1 LQKNNIPYHV
11 AIIMDGNGRWAENKN
26 MPRSIGHEHG
36 LKTLSK
42 ITQKVFEVGVKN
54 LSVYAFSS
62 ENWKR
67 PKNEITHLL
76 ALFEKALESNFQ
88 YMVDNKIK
96 FNLLGNIKKFP
107 PSLQKKIR
115 NLEEITQK
123 NKDFNFYLAANYG
136 SKEELAFAA
145 DTLRNSSR
153 KITESIFKNAFYS
166 PNLPDVDLL
175 IRTGG
180 ETRLSN
186 FLLWQSAYAEI
197 YFTKTLWPDFK
208 TTHLN
213 KALEF
218 FSRKIRRFGKIY

>member
-1 LQKNNIPYHV
+1 LSKNNIPNHV
-11 AIIMDGNGRWAENKN
+11 AIIMDGNGRWAKNKN
-26 MPRSIGHEHG
+26 RPRNIGHEEG

-42 ITQKVFEVGVKN
+42 ITQKVFGAGVKV

-62 ENWKR
+62 ENWNR
-67 PKNEITHLL
+67 PKNEIKHLM
-76 ALFEKALESNFQ
+76 ALFEKAIESNFQ

-107 PSLQKKIR
+107 SSLQEKIK
-115 NLEEITQK
+115 NLEEITKK
-123 NKDFNFYLAANYG
+123 NKDYSFYLAANYG
-136 SKEELAFAA
+136 SKEELAYAA
-145 DTLRNSSR
+145 ENLRNSTR
-153 KITESIFKNAFYS
+153 KITEKNFQTAFYT
-166 PNLPDVDLL
+166 PHLPDVDLL

-197 YFTKTLWPDFK
+197 YFTKILWPDFK
-208 TTHLN
+208 AIHLN

-218 FSRKIRRFGKIY
+218 FGGKIRKFGKIN

>member
-1 LQKNNIPYHV
+1 L
-11 AIIMDGNGRWAENKN
+11 
-26 MPRSIGHEHG
+26 RS
-36 LKTLSK
+36 
-42 ITQKVFEVGVKN
+42 
-54 LSVYAFSS
+54 
-62 ENWKR
+62 
-67 PKNEITHLL
+67 
-76 ALFEKALESNFQ
+76 
-88 YMVDNKIK
+88 
-96 FNLLGNIKKFP
+96 
-107 PSLQKKIR
+107 
-115 NLEEITQK
+115 
-123 NKDFNFYLAANYG
+123 
-136 SKEELAFAA
+136 
-145 DTLRNSSR
+145 SSR
-153 KITESIFKNAFYS
+153 KITENIFKNAFYT

>member
-1 LQKNNIPYHV
+1 
-11 AIIMDGNGRWAENKN
+11 MDGNGRWAKNKN
-26 MPRSIGHEHG
+26 MPRNIGHEEG

-42 ITQKVFEVGVKN
+42 ITQKVFDAGVKS

-67 PKNEITHLL
+67 PKNEIKHLM
-76 ALFEKALESNFQ
+76 ALFEKAIESNFQ
-88 YMVDNKIK
+88 YMIDNKIK

-107 PSLQKKIR
+107 SSLQKKIK
-115 NLEEITQK
+115 NLEEITKK
-123 NKDFNFYLAANYG
+123 NKDFNFNLAANYG
-136 SKEELAFAA
+136 SKEELVFAA
-145 DTLRNSSR
+145 ETLRNSKR
-153 KITESIFKNAFYS
+153 KISEKNFKNAFYIS
-166 PNLPDVDLL
+166 HLPDVDLL

-197 YFTKTLWPDFK
+197 YFTKVLWPDFK
-208 TTHLN
+208 APHLN

-218 FSRKIRRFGKIY
+218 FSGKIRKFGKIY